1 MPENDKNKFSH
12 IKYIKEDLNYKMTEL
27 EKNNKEDN
35 SNNLKSILT
44 KIKNT
49 NNEISSKMSIIE
61 QQSNRNRKLIGISG
75 QINNQKYEKNNTAI
89 LFNKKYKEDKLIK
102 LNHDNLT
109 LNITREKHS
118 LKKILLENLNK
129 ENNDVNYTINLQM
142 NNNKISNRKS
152 QERQNL
158 KTKLIQSEN
167 NKKKNSKIIN
177 YDKFDS
183 NSALRKIDLS
193 KEKTDIKQQ
202 EKFARIKRSKII
214 ENLMQTKNFINTS
227 NLDNINN
234 KKKYEKNK
242 SAINI
247 IKIQKERTTIHKNEN
262 ERKKNKNINLKLIKD
277 SINNKK
283 YNTMYIATNFND
295 KNQVYIQNKTSFIKQ
310 RNQDKNL
317 K

>member
-1 MPENDKNKFSH
+1 
-12 IKYIKEDLNYKMTEL
+12 
-27 EKNNKEDN
+27 
-35 SNNLKSILT
+35 
-44 KIKNT
+44 
-49 NNEISSKMSIIE
+49 
-61 QQSNRNRKLIGISG
+61 
-75 QINNQKYEKNNTAI
+75 
-89 LFNKKYKEDKLIK
+89 
-102 LNHDNLT
+102 
-109 LNITREKHS
+109 
-118 LKKILLENLNK
+118 
-129 ENNDVNYTINLQM
+129 M

-183 NSALRKIDLS
+183 SSALRKIDLS

-227 NLDNINN
+227 NQDNINS